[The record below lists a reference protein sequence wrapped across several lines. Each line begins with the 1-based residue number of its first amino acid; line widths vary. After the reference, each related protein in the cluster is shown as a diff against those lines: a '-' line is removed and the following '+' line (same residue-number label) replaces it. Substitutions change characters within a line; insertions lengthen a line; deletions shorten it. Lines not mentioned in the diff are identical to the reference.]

1 LRGRQAF
8 LLSAQNPG
16 SKGSRDFQD
25 RPQLIAHLDGEL
37 LIGLTFRHDVA
48 DGIDKRSQGLFVRPF
63 DMRKL
68 GAILVAREILI
79 RSKIKKEP
87 CHAS

>member
-1 LRGRQAF
+1 MQAF
-8 LLSAQNPG
+8 LLSAQDPG
-16 SKGSRDFQD
+16 SKSSRDFQD
-25 RPQLIAHLDGEL
+25 RPQVIAHLDGEL

-48 DGIDKRSQGLFVRPF
+48 DGVDKRSQGLFVRPS

-68 GAILVAREILI
+68 STILVAHEILV
-79 RSKIKKEP
+79 RPKIEKEP